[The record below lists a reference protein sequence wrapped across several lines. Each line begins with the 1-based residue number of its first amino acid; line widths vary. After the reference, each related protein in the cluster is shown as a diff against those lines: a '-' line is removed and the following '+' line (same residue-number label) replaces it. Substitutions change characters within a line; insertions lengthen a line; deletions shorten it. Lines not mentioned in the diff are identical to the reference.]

1 MSFSRKT
8 GIQTNQKKK
17 KSSEN
22 SKCQARMGRYQENIC
37 MKHTVS
43 CPAPVPP
50 HLSQAGKGRSISEV
64 AWPLTSPPEHTKL
77 SVTGQTGWEKKSRIQ
92 VKLATNKDKDWGKSP
107 LRKEQSPTLRAE
119 VTRQESFPF
128 PSIQQQLEAAP
139 SPCQAGMQQGPQAP
153 TPVSQIGC
161 FFTFLRRK
169 LSNSEKA
176 AFHSE

>member
-1 MSFSRKT
+1 
-8 GIQTNQKKK
+8 
-17 KSSEN
+17 
-22 SKCQARMGRYQENIC
+22 

-161 FFTFLRRK
+161 FFTFL
-169 LSNSEKA
+169 
-176 AFHSE
+176 